1 LRIRA
6 VEEIEF
12 TQNIQGVC
20 CCRGTSKAWL
30 LCQRRR
36 RRRVRPEKIYSGI
49 DWPLLLIG
57 AMVARRAVGGLDD
70 RSSDRSENARPAPV
84 YSSRNSFILPILHLA
99 VMIGKGGLPQY

>member
-1 LRIRA
+1 
-6 VEEIEF
+6 
-12 TQNIQGVC
+12 
-20 CCRGTSKAWL
+20 L

-49 DWPLLLIG
+49 D

-70 RSSDRSENARPAPV
+70 RSSDRSENARPALV